1 MTHRE
6 RIRKTLIFEEPDRIA
21 IDNNGLVSGMHEV
34 AYKNL
39 LRFLDMKDEI
49 TIYDPVQRLA
59 KIKDEILDL
68 LGVDT
73 RYILANGPS
82 FWQYRENDD
91 GTWVNKLARY
101 INAADIIVT

>member
-1 MTHRE
+1 
-6 RIRKTLIFEEPDRIA
+6 
-21 IDNNGLVSGMHEV
+21 MHEV

-59 KIKDEILDL
+59 KVKDEILDL

-91 GTWVNKLARY
+91 GTWVNEYGSVYKRCGYYSDLVEPVLKNATLEDLKRY
-101 INAADIIVT
+101 KFPDPKDPA